1 MFSRVANKKK
11 NDAGKIVLAVAQ
23 TVNDASEP
31 RVAGAVS
38 RVAAGGVGSKVT
50 SGVLSSCRERRCSQD
65 CACSRA
71 IGKWRIRTQSGGC
84 RQPSGRRIPRQRSTV
99 AIAQTVTGVPEPR
112 RAGAGLGIGSKEA
125 RQPRVQGS
133 AAAVISPWSESLR
146 ARCILSKRTSQSF
159 LALFF

>member
-1 MFSRVANKKK
+1 MANTKKRK
-11 NDAGKIVLAVAQ
+11 ENDAGKIVLAVAQ

-65 CACSRA
+65 CAYSRA
-71 IGKWRIRTQSGGC
+71 IGKWRARAQGGGC
-84 RQPSGRRIPRQRSTV
+84 RQPSGRRMPRHRSMV
-99 AIAQTVTGVPEPR
+99 PIAQTVTGVFEPR

-133 AAAVISPWSESLR
+133 AAAVISPWVREPSG
-146 ARCILSKRTSQSF
+146 AFHMI
-159 LALFF
+159 